1 MQHELTEL
9 PALAR
14 VLWEGSQPSALAEC
28 LLYARPWDSTVGSG
42 DGGEGGTNLHFRM
55 SLID

>member
-42 DGGEGGTNLHFRM
+42 EGGTNLHFRM